1 MYEPKKIKEKTYKIC
16 KTPFEVEQW
25 LDALT
30 SITEGQGVTI
40 DEISFEG
47 AEYYATFLIPVKQ
60 YKFFKEFIYN
70 ILKFNKL
77 EEK

>member
-16 KTPFEVEQW
+16 KTPFEVNQW
-25 LDALT
+25 LDALS
-30 SITEGQGVTI
+30 SITEGQDVTI
-40 DEISFEG
+40 DEIAFEG

-60 YKFFKEFIYN
+60 YKFFNEFIYK
-70 ILKFNKL
+70 ILKFKKL